1 MYLLWYEMLLCLL
14 MLVLGPWGLD
24 ADATQLPL
32 HADHAFWL
40 CVPNMQCDDDF
51 GGMLIMQSDSHCY
64 WVMDGTVCLLKW
76 LLWRPHGGA
85 ELF

>member
-1 MYLLWYEMLLCLL
+1 

-24 ADATQLPL
+24 ADATQFT
-32 HADHAFWL
+32 HDGVL
-40 CVPNMQCDDDF
+40 CGYDF
-51 GGMLIMQSDSHCY
+51 DGMLTTQSDSHCY